1 MNVLPRVNKVCA
13 RMPLKCD
20 CMGTWP
26 DPDQPIEDRPN
37 LLGPAC
43 CVARVLAALREV
55 QDPGVGENIVDL
67 GLVEGLR
74 LSRDEAEL
82 VLADTA
88 DSCPLSDL
96 LADGALR
103 AMQQVLPDTDLFVRH
118 DPRAPW
124 GTHRLSGPARRR
136 WPGLD

>member
-1 MNVLPRVNKVCA
+1 MTVMPLVNKVCA
-13 RMPLKCD
+13 RTPLRCD
-20 CMGTWP
+20 CLGAWP
-26 DPDQPIEDRPN
+26 GSDLSLEQRSR

-82 VLADTA
+82 VLADTV
-88 DSCPLSDL
+88 DNCPLSDL
-96 LADGALR
+96 LADRALR

-118 DPRAPW
+118 DPATPW
-124 GTHRLSGPARRR
+124 GLHRLSAPARRR
-136 WPGLD
+136 WPGPY